1 VRFIPV
7 WFGVDSGRSLG
18 RAGPS
23 FTTGS
28 NMAPRQTLPVLPLRG
43 TVIFPGLTA
52 PIAAGRPG
60 TLRAIEAALKGDR
73 LVFAVAQRDN
83 TDEPTPE
90 ILYSMGVVARIGQIQ
105 RGLGGV
111 QLLLQGEQ
119 RATALQFTTVDNYL
133 AAVVQPVEEMAP
145 LDESDATFVAL
156 YKEIRERAAELGE
169 RRGLPEEV
177 VHQVLDAVTD
187 AGRFSDL
194 VAGYIELPVAE
205 RQGLLE
211 NLSVED
217 RLRRVLVHVQRQ
229 IGMIEMQEEI
239 KSQVQEELGER
250 QREMYLRE
258 QMKAIQKELGDDD
271 QSKEITELRE
281 KLDKLQLPPAAR
293 TEVDRELGRLERAGR
308 ESMEAQVI
316 RTYLEWIA
324 ELPWNSRSDDN
335 LDLTRAEVVLDE
347 DHYGLPDV
355 KDRVLEFL
363 AVRQLRAKELA
374 EEVEKTGELP
384 IASFR
389 VDKDD
394 ANPSLHPTGEDKA
407 VTDTVEAKARAMAK
421 GPILLFSGPPGV
433 GKTSIA
439 KSIARALGREYVR
452 VALGGVR
459 DEADIRG
466 HRRTYVG
473 AMPGRIIQGLKQ
485 AKTRN
490 PVFLLD
496 EVDKL
501 GSGHQGDP
509 SSALLEVLD
518 PAQNDTFT
526 DHYLGIPFDLSE
538 VLFIATANFVQ
549 NIPGPL
555 MDRMEAVEFAGYT
568 EREKAEI
575 AKKYLIPRQI
585 EDSGLKSKNVTFTDD
600 AVMTIVSK
608 YTRESGVRNLERQ
621 IGAVTRKVARK
632 LASGETDDLTISP
645 EDVRELLGRP
655 RVHPEHANEE
665 NEIGVAA
672 GMYYTPMGGDIMF
685 VEAAIRRLHGAQ
697 RSSDRDEEKVQVSGW
712 GNVSL
717 ILTGQLGDVMKE
729 SARAA
734 LTYAATHASTLKIP
748 EDRLGSIEVHVHV
761 PAGAIPKDGPS
772 AGVAISTALVSAM
785 SGRPVRR
792 EVAMTGES
800 TLRGRVLPIGGLKE
814 KVLGAHRAG
823 ITTIILPKDNEAD
836 MEDIP
841 DEVREQLTFH
851 CVSTLDE
858 AFAIAL
864 LPAPNGLPP
873 VAKPTMMEQQEA
885 ALAG

>member
-1 VRFIPV
+1 
-7 WFGVDSGRSLG
+7 
-18 RAGPS
+18 
-23 FTTGS
+23 
-28 NMAPRQTLPVLPLRG
+28 MATRQTLPVLPLRG

-90 ILYSMGVVARIGQIQ
+90 ILYSMGVIARIGQIQ

-119 RATALQFTTVDNYL
+119 RATSLQYVMTDNYL
-133 AAVVQPVEEMAP
+133 SAVVTPVEEMAP
-145 LDESDATFVAL
+145 VDENDPAFVAL

-187 AGRFSDL
+187 AGKFSDL

-271 QSKEITELRE
+271 QSKEISELRE
-281 KLDKLQLPPAAR
+281 KLDKLELPPTAR
-293 TEVDRELGRLERAGR
+293 TEVERELGRLERAGR

-324 ELPWNSRSDDN
+324 ELPWNVRSDDN
-335 LDLTRAEVVLDE
+335 LDLTRAQTVLDE

-363 AVRQLRAKELA
+363 AVRQLRAQEMA
-374 EEVEKTGELP
+374 NEVETTGEVPVGRLKEH
-384 IASFR
+384 R
-389 VDKDD
+389 DD
-394 ANPSLHPTGEDKA
+394 ATPALGAADDGRP
-407 VTDTVEAKARAMAK
+407 VTDTKEAKARAMAK

-439 KSIARALGREYVR
+439 KSIARSLGREYVR

-501 GSGHQGDP
+501 GQSFQGDP
-509 SSALLEVLD
+509 ASALLEVLD

-538 VLFIATANFVQ
+538 VLFIATANFIQ

-555 MDRMEAVEFAGYT
+555 IDRMEVVEFAGYT

-585 EDSGLKSKNVTFTDD
+585 EESGLKSKNITFTDD
-600 AVMTIVSK
+600 AVMSIVSN
-608 YTRESGVRNLERQ
+608 YTRESGVRQLERQ
-621 IGAVTRKVARK
+621 VGAVARKVARK
-632 LASGETDDLTISP
+632 LASGSTADLTISP

-655 RVHPEHANEE
+655 RVHPERANEE

-697 RSSDRDEEKVQVSGW
+697 RASDSPDEKVQVSGW

-792 EVAMTGES
+792 EVAMTGEA

-841 DEVREQLTFH
+841 EEVRNQLTFH

-864 LPAPNGLPP
+864 MPAANGTPP
-873 VAKPTMMEQQEA
+873 AAKPTLMEEAEEA
-885 ALAG
+885 AGATAGV

>member
-1 VRFIPV
+1 
-7 WFGVDSGRSLG
+7 
-18 RAGPS
+18 
-23 FTTGS
+23 
-28 NMAPRQTLPVLPLRG
+28 MAERQTLPVLPLRG

-60 TLRAIEAALKGDR
+60 TLRAIESALKSDR

-83 TDEPTPE
+83 SDEPSAD
-90 ILYSMGVVARIGQIQ
+90 ILYSMGVIARIGQVQ

-119 RATALQFTTVDNYL
+119 RATALQYGQGDGFMN
-133 AAVVQPVEEMAP
+133 AVVVQAEELGP
-145 LDESDATFVAL
+145 LDENNAAFTAL
-156 YKEIRERAAELGE
+156 HKETRERAAELGE

-177 VHQVLDAVTD
+177 VHQVLDSVTEP
-187 AGRFSDL
+187 GKFTDL
-194 VAGYIELPVAE
+194 VAGYIDLAVPE

-211 NLSVED
+211 TLSVEE
-217 RLRRVLVHVQRQ
+217 RMRRVLVHVQRQ
-229 IGMIEMQEEI
+229 IGMLEAQEEI

-258 QMKAIQKELGDDD
+258 QLKAIQKELGDDD
-271 QSKEITELRE
+271 QSREVTELR
-281 KLDKLQLPPAAR
+281 DKLTKLPLTKDAR
-293 TEVDRELGRLERAGR
+293 IEVERELGRLERSGR

-324 ELPWNSRSDDN
+324 ELPWNTRSDDN
-335 LDLTRAEVVLDE
+335 LDLNRAQVVLDD

-374 EEVEKTGELP
+374 AEVEKTGELP
-384 IASFR
+384 VSKLAAPKEDATPSLAP
-389 VDKDD
+389 D
-394 ANPSLHPTGEDKA
+394 ANEARTI
-407 VTDTVEAKARAMAK
+407 TDSQEVKARAMAK
-421 GPILLFSGPPGV
+421 GPILLFVGPPGV

-439 KSIARALGREYVR
+439 KSIARSLGRQYVR

-473 AMPGRIIQGLKQ
+473 AMPGRIIQGMKQ
-485 AKTRN
+485 AGTKN

-501 GSGHQGDP
+501 GSSHQGDP

-526 DHYLGIPFDLSE
+526 DHYLNLSFDLSE
-538 VLFIATANFVQ
+538 VLFIATANFIQ

-555 MDRMEAVEFAGYT
+555 LDRMEVVEFAGYT
-568 EREKAEI
+568 EREKAQI
-575 AKKYLIPRQI
+575 AKKYLIPRQM
-585 EDSGLKSKNVTFTDD
+585 EEAGLGSRGITLTDE
-600 AVMTIVSK
+600 AVMEIVSR
-608 YTRESGVRNLERQ
+608 YTRESGVRQLERQ
-621 IGAVTRKVARK
+621 VGAVARKVARK
-632 LASGETDDLTISP
+632 IASGETSAITDETVTAEEVGI
-645 EDVRELLGRP
+645 LLGRP
-655 RVHPEHANEE
+655 RVHPEHMAEE
-665 NEIGVAA
+665 NEVGVAT
-672 GMYYTPMGGDIMF
+672 GMYYTPAGGDIMF
-685 VEAAIRRLHGAQ
+685 VEAAIRRLHGSTPAA
-697 RSSDRDEEKVQVSGW
+697 DAATQVTGW

-734 LTYAATHASTLKIP
+734 LTYAATHASSLNIP
-748 EDRLGSIEVHVHV
+748 EDQLGSIEVHIHV

-772 AGVAISTALVSAM
+772 AGVTMSTALVSAM

-792 EVAMTGES
+792 DVAMTGES
-800 TLRGRVLPIGGLKE
+800 TLRGRILPIGGVKE

-823 ITTIILPKDNEAD
+823 ITTIILPKENEAHV
-836 MEDIP
+836 EDIP
-841 DEVREQLTFH
+841 EEVRSQLTFH
-851 CVSTLDE
+851 FVRTLDE
-858 AFAIAL
+858 LFEIAL
-864 LPAPNGLPP
+864 LPA
-873 VAKPTMMEQQEA
+873 AKKSAKQPERELE
-885 ALAG
+885 LAGI

>member
-1 VRFIPV
+1 
-7 WFGVDSGRSLG
+7 
-18 RAGPS
+18 
-23 FTTGS
+23 
-28 NMAPRQTLPVLPLRG
+28 MAQRQTLPVLPLRG

-60 TLRAIEAALKGDR
+60 TLRAIEAALKSDR

-83 TDEPTPE
+83 TDEPTPD
-90 ILYSMGVVARIGQIQ
+90 ILYSMGVIARIGQIQ

-119 RATALQFTTVDNYL
+119 RATALQYSTSEGYL
-133 AAVVQPVEEMAP
+133 TAVTMPTEEMTP
-145 LDESDATFVAL
+145 LNDHDAAFEAL
-156 YKEIRERAAELGE
+156 HKEIRERAAELGE

-177 VHQVLDAVTD
+177 VHQVLDSVTEPGKF
-187 AGRFSDL
+187 ADL

-205 RQGLLE
+205 KQGLLE
-211 NLSVED
+211 TLSVEE

-229 IGMIEMQEEI
+229 IGLLEAQEEI

-258 QMKAIQKELGDDD
+258 QLKAIQKELGDDD
-271 QSKEITELRE
+271 QAKEVSELRE
-281 KLDKLQLPPAAR
+281 KLMKLTLPKEAR
-293 TEVDRELGRLERAGR
+293 AEVERELGRLERSGR

-324 ELPWNSRSDDN
+324 ELPWSNRSDDH
-335 LDLTRAEVVLDE
+335 LDLNRASDVLDD
-347 DHYGLPDV
+347 DHYGLKDV

-363 AVRQLRAKELA
+363 AVRQLRAQQLA

-384 IASFR
+384 ASKIKPIKEDATPALN
-389 VDKDD
+389 VGDD
-394 ANPSLHPTGEDKA
+394 EERTI
-407 VTDTVEAKARAMAK
+407 TDAKEAKARAMAK
-421 GPILLFSGPPGV
+421 GPILLFVGPPGV

-452 VALGGVR
+452 VALGGAR

-473 AMPGRIIQGLKQ
+473 AMPGRIIQGMKQ
-485 AKTRN
+485 AGTKN

-501 GSGHQGDP
+501 GVSFQGDP

-518 PAQNDTFT
+518 PAQNDSFT

-538 VLFIATANFVQ
+538 VLFIATANFIQ

-555 MDRMEAVEFAGYT
+555 LDRMETVDFAGYT

-575 AKKYLIPRQI
+575 AKKYLIPRQL
-585 EDSGLKSKNVTFTDD
+585 EEAGLGDKNVSFTDD
-600 AVMTIVSK
+600 AVMSVVSN
-608 YTRESGVRNLERQ
+608 YTRESGVRQLERQ
-621 IGAVTRKVARK
+621 IGAVARKVARRIAAGDAGVIADGK
-632 LASGETDDLTISP
+632 IDADE
-645 EDVRELLGRP
+645 VRDLLGRP
-655 RVHPEHANEE
+655 RVHPERAQEANEVG
-665 NEIGVAA
+665 IAT

-685 VEAAIRRLHGAQ
+685 VEASIRRYYGGVPNVDQAMQVGPGGA
-697 RSSDRDEEKVQVSGW
+697 
-712 GNVSL
+712 VSL

-734 LTYAATHASTLKIP
+734 FTYATNNAAKLGIP
-748 EDRLGSIEVHVHV
+748 KDRLGAIEAHIHV

-772 AGVAISTALVSAM
+772 AGIAIATALVSEM
-785 SGRPVRR
+785 SDRPVRR
-792 EVAMTGES
+792 DVSMTGEI

-823 ITTIILPKDNEAD
+823 IKVIVLPKDNEAD
-836 MEDIP
+836 IEDIP
-841 DEVREQLTFH
+841 DEVRSQLSFH
-851 CVSTLDE
+851 PVETLE
-858 AFAIAL
+858 EVLKIAL
-864 LPAPNGLPP
+864 VQEKD
-873 VAKPTMMEQQEA
+873 VATAEEKKEA
-885 ALAG
+885 MAAA